1 MKRVVLVLLIAMA
14 SGLGTEAWSQVI
26 GSREYGKNRVQ
37 YKNFDWFYYSTD
49 NFDVYYYRGGKDY
62 ANVAIQYLEEEFD
75 RITDVL
81 GYAPYA
87 KTKIFIYNS
96 VTDLQQ
102 SNIGIDDE
110 VFTVGGQTNFVK
122 LRTEIPFPGTI
133 EEFKRELVLR
143 ISRMLIND
151 MMFGGSLADMF
162 QSSYLLTLPRW
173 FIEGAARYV
182 AEGWSVE
189 MDDFMRDLLRG
200 NTVKK
205 LSKIQGKEA
214 EIAGQSLWNYIANK
228 YGKSNISNVLNLT
241 RIIRNEE
248 NSIAS
253 TLGLPF
259 RQFLVDWQQYY
270 KDASQRI
277 ESNYISPSESNIAVD
292 SRPNVIY
299 NQVKFSPDGSQ
310 IAFSEN
316 YGGKY
321 TVYVQDIASG
331 KKEGLLNGGYRVINQ
346 EVDYEIPLINWIDN
360 ENLGIVQAYFG
371 KNYLVSINIATK
383 KIQRKSLE
391 KFDHVKDFAFND
403 NGRLAVLSADVNG
416 SSDLYL
422 VSMRRN
428 AIRQLTKDK
437 WDDITPKFLPGRDV
451 LIWSSN
457 RTKDSINH
465 KVDDI
470 AEVSSNYNLFLFD
483 LDTTKTQYTRLTNTL
498 SKDYKPK
505 PDTYFETYYLS
516 DQKGI
521 FNLYHYNIF
530 DSTFHQVTNFNS
542 SIKNY
547 DIHFDSNSIVFTMLQ
562 DGAEKV
568 FLYNGYNLNNN
579 IFTPQTLRKEIEQAK
594 YLRERIQEE
603 TLNNPPVQEVEEV
616 GDEELGGQEASGD
629 FIDTDNYVFE
639 EELEKR
645 TATNNFSFLS
655 NYRKLEKTTSVVGP
669 LPYDTRFSADNVV
682 TSFVID
688 PMRGFGILLETSMND
703 MLENH
708 KFYGG
713 IMAISDLKSGD
724 IFGEYK
730 FIKYRLDFKARYDR
744 RVIFAEPDENG
755 PTLQKYALNKFS
767 LGASLPISNALRVDF
782 TPYLAT
788 TRYLDLDFRTLST
801 TPPSF
806 ETDNSVTFLG
816 SETSVVFDNS
826 IIHGLNLYEGTRAK
840 IGFKHYTGVTN
851 SDRSFN
857 NFYLDARHYQ
867 KIHRDIIFATRL
879 FYGKFFGNNAPSY
892 LLGGMNNWLFNDT
905 ESTGQND
912 PLRTETGV
920 DNSNLLFTEFVTNLR
935 GFNYNKFNGTDVILV
950 NAELRLPIFKYLIRG
965 PISSNFF
972 RNFQMVGFYDIG
984 SSWTGRSPFRR
995 DNDVNT
1001 KVIAPEGSVFQATL
1015 NNSKSPWLQ
1024 SYGFGIRT
1032 VLLGYY
1038 VKFDVAKPIEDF
1050 NVGDTRFYVTLGYDF

>member
-1 MKRVVLVLLIAMA
+1 MIRAIVILFLLVVSTIDSPVNAQI
-14 SGLGTEAWSQVI
+14 I

-37 YKNFDWFYYSTD
+37 YKNFDWSYYSTD
-49 NFDVYYYRGGKDY
+49 NFDVYYYRGGKNY
-62 ANVAIQYLEEEFD
+62 ANIAIKYLEDEFD

-96 VTDLQQ
+96 ITDLQQ

-122 LRTEIPFPGTI
+122 LRTEVPFPGTI
-133 EEFKRELVLR
+133 EAFKRELVLR

-162 QSSYLLTLPRW
+162 QSSYLLTLPTW
-173 FIEGAARYV
+173 FIEGASRYV

-189 MDDFMRDLLRG
+189 MDDFMRDLLQN
-200 NTVKK
+200 NTLKK

-214 EIAGQSLWNYIANK
+214 EIAGQSLWNYIASK

-259 RQFLVDWQQYY
+259 KQFLIDWQQYY
-270 KDASQRI
+270 IDASQRI
-277 ESNYISPSESNIAVD
+277 NNSYVPPSEANIAVN
-292 SRPNVIY
+292 SKSNVIY
-299 NQVKFSPDGSQ
+299 NQVKFSPDGSKL
-310 IAFSEN
+310 AFSEN

-321 TVYVQDIASG
+321 TVFVQDIATG
-331 KKEGLLNGGYRVINQ
+331 KKEGLLKGGYRVINQ
-346 EVDYEIPLINWIDN
+346 EVDYEIPLINWIDD
-360 ENLGIVQAYFG
+360 ENLGVIQAYYG
-371 KNYLVSINIATK
+371 KNYLVSINIASK

-391 KFDHVKDFAFND
+391 KFDHVKDFAFNS
-403 NGRLAVLSADVNG
+403 NGRLAILSADVNG
-416 SSDLYL
+416 SNDLYL

-428 AIRQLTKDK
+428 AIRQLTRDR
-437 WDDITPKFLPGRDV
+437 WDDITPRFLPGRDV

-457 RTKDSINH
+457 RTQDSINF
-465 KVDDI
+465 KVDNI
-470 AEVSSNYNLFLFD
+470 EEVSANYNLFLYD
-483 LDTTKTQYTRLTNTL
+483 LDTTKTIYTRLTNTL
-498 SKDYKPK
+498 SKDYQPK
-505 PDTYFETYYLS
+505 PDTYYETFYLS

-530 DSTFHQVTNFNS
+530 DSTFHQVTNFSS

-547 DIHFDSNSIVFTMLQ
+547 DIHFDSRSIVFTMLHEGS
-562 DGAEKV
+562 DKV
-568 FLYNGYNLNNN
+568 FLYNGYNLDNN
-579 IFTPQTLRKEIEQAK
+579 IFSPQTFRKEIEQAK
-594 YLRERIQEE
+594 YLRERIQQE
-603 TLNNPPVQEVEEV
+603 TLNAPKVKEDAEDETKEEIEDNPE
-616 GDEELGGQEASGD
+616 D

-639 EELEKR
+639 EELENR
-645 TATNNFSFLS
+645 TSTNNFSFLS

-713 IMAISDLKSGD
+713 ILAISDLRSGD

-730 FIKYRLDFKARYDR
+730 FIKYRVDFKARYDR
-744 RVIFAEPDENG
+744 RVILEQPEDI
-755 PTLQKYALNKFS
+755 LQKYSMNKFT
-767 LGASLPISNALRVDF
+767 LGASLPISNSLRVDF
-782 TPYLAT
+782 SPYIAT
-788 TRYLDLDFRTLST
+788 TRYLDLQFRTLST

-806 ETDNSVTFLG
+806 DTDNVVSFLG
-816 SETSVVFDNS
+816 SESSIVFDNS

-840 IGFKHYTGVTN
+840 LGFKHFTGI
-851 SDRSFN
+851 SDSQRSFN

-867 KIHRDIIFATRL
+867 KIHREIVFATRV
-879 FYGKFFGNNAPSY
+879 FYGKFFGNNTPSY

-912 PLRTETGV
+912 PLRTETGM
-920 DNSNLLFTEFVTNLR
+920 DNSNLLFAEYVTNLR
-935 GFNYNKFNGTDVILV
+935 GFDYNKFNGTDVLLF
-950 NAELRLPIFKYLIRG
+950 NAELRLPIFKYLING

-984 SSWTGRSPFRR
+984 SAWTGRSPFRR

-1015 NNSKSPWLQ
+1015 NNSKSPWLA

-1050 NVGDTRFYVTLGYDF
+1050 TVGDTRFYVTLGYDF